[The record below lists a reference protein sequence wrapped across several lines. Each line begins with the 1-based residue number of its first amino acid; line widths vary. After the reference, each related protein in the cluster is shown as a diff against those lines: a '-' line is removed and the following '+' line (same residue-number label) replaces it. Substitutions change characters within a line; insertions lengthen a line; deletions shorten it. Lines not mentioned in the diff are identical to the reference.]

1 MNSFRHSSIP
11 IQLVS
16 RLMLLVFFFLH
27 FFFQSTFYLSLV
39 FKSKSSSHPYSPHKC
54 KIYEKRVLPPF
65 FFLLVRPRDLLVKLT
80 RTSKVSLFIMFTTAR
95 LGWDLYSILRG
106 THLHN
111 SEHERNKD
119 NPAYSTIFKNDS
131 QDTRTYDNIFSFKKK
146 KIIEQINTS
155 HTPIWN

>member
-27 FFFQSTFYLSLV
+27 FFFSNPLSTFLQFLKVKVPVTLIVHTNAKFTRREFS
-39 FKSKSSSHPYSPHKC
+39 
-54 KIYEKRVLPPF
+54 PPF

-146 KIIEQINTS
+146 KIY
-155 HTPIWN
+155 